1 MFTNEIKNYYE
12 KEIEV
17 IKNLDYS
24 KINDTMNLIFNC
36 FDNNNNIY
44 ICGNGG
50 SALSASHF
58 ASDFNKGVNE
68 FCNKK
73 FNFVCLN
80 DNIGVVMAIANDIN
94 YDEVFSYQLKGKIT
108 KDDILIVLSGS
119 GNSTNVVKACEYA
132 KKVGA
137 KVIGLTGYNGGKVSK
152 LVDINNHV
160 NIDDMQIVEDIH
172 LTINHVMMRLFCAF
186 FKDRKGNN

>member
-1 MFTNEIKNYYE
+1 M
-12 KEIEV
+12 
-17 IKNLDYS
+17 
-24 KINDTMNLIFNC
+24 
-36 FDNNNNIY
+36 
-44 ICGNGG
+44 
-50 SALSASHF
+50 SASHF